1 MGRKVDLIKE
11 SSGMRGLRIALGLVG
26 VFGLTA
32 TAAAADSAFYVG
44 GGVGLYNAQVEHPVS
59 SAAATAVGVNCT
71 VAGNPTLDPCT
82 RNFQD
87 SAAVWD
93 VLAGYQIVKWL
104 AIQADYQWYQKG
116 ESQIPINSS
125 RNFTVTGD
133 SVEVSVKP
141 SLALGEHFDIYVR
154 LGWNWY
160 NVDGKYQFIKG
171 GSDSDDAAM
180 AAGGVSFNV
189 TPSFSIQAEYEYV
202 DVNSGSLDATT
213 LRAIY
218 KFHH

>member
-1 MGRKVDLIKE
+1 
-11 SSGMRGLRIALGLVG
+11 MRGLRIALGLVG

-32 TAAAADSAFYVG
+32 TAAAESAFYVG
-44 GGVGLYNAQVEHPVS
+44 GGVGQYNAQVEHPVS
-59 SAAATAVGVNCT
+59 AAAAQAVGVNCS
-71 VAGNPTLDPCT
+71 VVGFPGLDTCS

-93 VLAGYQIVKWL
+93 VLAGFQIVNWL
-104 AIQADYQWYQKG
+104 AIQADYQSYSKG

-125 RNFTVTGD
+125 RNLSVSGD
-133 SVEVSVKP
+133 AWEVSIKP
-141 SLALGEHFDIYVR
+141 SLPLGEHFEIYAR

-160 NVDGKYQFIKG
+160 NIDGKYQFVKG
-171 GSDSDDAAM
+171 SSDSNDAAM
-180 AAGGVSFNV
+180 AAGGLGFNL

-202 DVNSGSLDATT
+202 DVDSGSLDAVTV
-213 LRAIY
+213 RAIY